1 MGIKQLFP
9 VKHIMGFIFSLV
21 LTVVALAVLAFDMSA
36 KAGVVLLLVTA
47 FLQASI
53 QLVMFMHAGESED
66 KKSIYTNVIYALF
79 IAVVTI
85 LGTLLTM
92 IWGYQ

>member
-1 MGIKQLFP
+1 MKQLFP
-9 VKHIMGFIFSLV
+9 VKHIMGFICSLV
-21 LTVVALAVLAFDMSA
+21 LTVVALGVLAFDLSV
-36 KAGVVLLLVTA
+36 KSGVILLLITA